1 MKAVVTGVAGFI
13 GSRLAAALLSE
24 GYGVVGVDSVDNY
37 YSQEQKRANLARLRK
52 ERNFIFIEGDLLQL
66 DLSPVLSDSPQVF
79 HLAGQPG
86 VRASWGTGFDSYLR
100 NNVAATQRLLE
111 ACLIGNVGRFVYSS
125 SSSVYGDAL
134 RHPTPESTLP
144 QPRSPYGASKL
155 AAEHLV
161 SLYARNWDLNAVSLR
176 YFTVY
181 GAGQRPDMAIE
192 RMIRAAR
199 SGSAFAVFGDGR
211 QSRDFTHV
219 SDVVRAN
226 QLAGQAETCP
236 GEVFN
241 IAGGSQA
248 TLLDV
253 IAAVQSA
260 TQRQINLRWEPA
272 AAGDVQK
279 TSALT
284 DRARSMLGW
293 SPTVQLAD
301 GIAEQTHG

>member
-13 GSRLAAALLSE
+13 GSRLADALLGE
-24 GYGVVGVDSVDNY
+24 GCHVVGVDSLNDY
-37 YSQEQKRANLARLRK
+37 YEPEQKRANVSHLLNS
-52 ERNFIFIEGDLLQL
+52 RNFDFLEADLLSV
-66 DLSPVLSDSPQVF
+66 DLSEMLSGAPNVF

-86 VRASWGTGFDSYLR
+86 VRASWGTGFEPYLR
-100 NNVAATQRLLE
+100 NNIAVTQRLLE
-111 ACLIGNVGRFVYSS
+111 ACRNAQVERFVYSS

-134 RHPTPESTLP
+134 RHPTPETALP
-144 QPRSPYGASKL
+144 QPRSPYGVSKL

-161 SLYARNWDLNAVSLR
+161 SLYAKSWGLPTVSLR

-192 RMIRAAR
+192 RLIRAAR
-199 SGSAFAVFGDGR
+199 SGSEFAVFGDGS

-226 QLAGQAETCP
+226 QLAVKAEVEP
-236 GEVFN
+236 GEVLN

-253 IAAVQSA
+253 ISAVEKAMQDP
-260 TQRQINLRWEPA
+260 INLRWEPV
-272 AAGDVQK
+272 AAGDVHI

-284 DRARSMLGW
+284 DRARFTLGW
-293 SPTVQLAD
+293 APEVSLAD
-301 GIAEQTHG
+301 GIAEQVNG